1 MKKKKEIETLK
12 AQEDNGEIDLY
23 FYDGSGFS
31 LVPNV
36 PYCWQKKGETIQIP
50 SSKSKTLQVLGFLRR
65 DNTFR
70 FYFAHGSVDSVTVVA
85 VFEDFILTLD
95 ANKKSVIV
103 IDNAPPHVS
112 AYFEAN
118 KVLWEKH
125 NVETCLR
132 QVQRGRQVCNLST
145 YSPEL
150 NVIEILW
157 RFVKYTWLPFNAYF
171 SVETLEEKLTE
182 VLLSVGKKFT
192 ISFA

>member
-1 MKKKKEIETLK
+1 MTRNLKKKKEIETLK

-85 VFEDFILTLD
+85 VFKGIIKQRNTPTILP
-95 ANKKSVIV
+95 NIR
-103 IDNAPPHVS
+103 VS
-112 AYFEAN
+112 
-118 KVLWEKH
+118 
-125 NVETCLR
+125 
-132 QVQRGRQVCNLST
+132 RG
-145 YSPEL
+145 
-150 NVIEILW
+150 I
-157 RFVKYTWLPFNAYF
+157 
-171 SVETLEEKLTE
+171 
-182 VLLSVGKKFT
+182 G
-192 ISFA
+192 

>member
-1 MKKKKEIETLK
+1 MTRNLKKKKEIETLK

-65 DNTFR
+65 DNIFR

-85 VFEDFILTLD
+85 VFEDFISTLD

-125 NVETCLR
+125 NVEI
-132 QVQRGRQVCNLST
+132 CNLST

>member
-1 MKKKKEIETLK
+1 M
-12 AQEDNGEIDLY
+12 
-23 FYDGSGFS
+23 
-31 LVPNV
+31 
-36 PYCWQKKGETIQIP
+36 
-50 SSKSKTLQVLGFLRR
+50 
-65 DNTFR
+65 
-70 FYFAHGSVDSVTVVA
+70 
-85 VFEDFILTLD
+85 
-95 ANKKSVIV
+95 IV

-125 NVETCLR
+125 NVEI
-132 QVQRGRQVCNLST
+132 CNLST